1 MVGTSCGPY
10 RFLER
15 VGEGG
20 MGAVFRAEDSRNG
33 VAVAVKVL
41 DEGRREDPQMLS
53 RFRREARIAMTLRHR
68 NIAAFHDFAQG
79 VVEATGAR
87 RRRRVVYLV
96 LEWVPGV
103 DLAALLAPG
112 EPLPVPRV
120 VGYARQMAAA
130 LVAAHAAGV
139 VHRDLKPSN
148 VRITGDGVVKIL
160 DFGLAKI
167 LEDCDLYRQHPPTF
181 ETSIGSLLGTAA
193 YMAPEQL
200 LGQPIDARSD
210 FFSLGAVLYQMAT
223 GRLPF
228 VGRNIVDV
236 LRAVSTHEPA
246 PPRQIQPAVPPR
258 LEALVLQLLAKERAA
273 RPASADEVLLRL
285 RAVG

>member
-10 RFLER
+10 RLLER

-20 MGAVFRAEDSRNG
+20 MGAVYRAEDSRNG

-41 DEGRREDPQMLS
+41 EDGRREDPQMLS

-79 VVEATGAR
+79 VVEAAGAR

-103 DLAALLAPG
+103 DLAALLPPG
-112 EPLPVPRV
+112 EPLP
-120 VGYARQMAAA
+120 
-130 LVAAHAAGV
+130 
-139 VHRDLKPSN
+139 
-148 VRITGDGVVKIL
+148 
-160 DFGLAKI
+160 
-167 LEDCDLYRQHPPTF
+167 
-181 ETSIGSLLGTAA
+181 
-193 YMAPEQL
+193 
-200 LGQPIDARSD
+200 
-210 FFSLGAVLYQMAT
+210 VLYQMAT

-228 VGRNIVDV
+228 VGRNIIDV

-258 LEALVLQLLAKERAA
+258 LEVLVLQLLAKERAA
-273 RPASADEVLLRL
+273 RPASAEEVLRELEAL
-285 RAVG
+285 V